1 MFKKSLKVSFQLL
14 AESAVVEKPWGPIT
28 VLVWC
33 CEEIFL
39 VQPSTG
45 AAERVFS
52 ILNAFFGHQQNH
64 ALQDYLECSIMAQYN
79 KQG

>member
-1 MFKKSLKVSFQLL
+1 MNFQLL
-14 AESAVVEKPWGPIT
+14 AEQKVQWWRNHEAQLPSWSDAVKK
-28 VLVWC
+28 VL
-33 CEEIFL
+33 L